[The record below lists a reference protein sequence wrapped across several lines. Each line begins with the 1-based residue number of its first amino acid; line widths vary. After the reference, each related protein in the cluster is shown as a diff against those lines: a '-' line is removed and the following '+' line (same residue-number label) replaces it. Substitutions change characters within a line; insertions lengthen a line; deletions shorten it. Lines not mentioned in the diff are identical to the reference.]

1 MIGVVNP
8 ATISSGGIMDAVKP
22 DEFLQQLIAAR
33 ETFWEKMNAER
44 KSYGAEKPLTPAIVL
59 RRLQFGV
66 VMERKA
72 AEVTAPWVSKIPDL
86 DLQQPMSEYVVNELK
101 HTSILRKRISD
112 LNGDPDAL
120 WNSPLAELKE
130 LWDFHA
136 GLSSLCELIASVQFG
151 HEEFFPRTS
160 KSFIERVAA
169 IDRTTAAIYRDV
181 LLAEEEGHEWI
192 APEILKRYATDGGMQ
207 QKCLVALKTGC
218 ELFGRAIQS
227 FNRSMPE

>member
-1 MIGVVNP
+1 ME
-8 ATISSGGIMDAVKP
+8 ALKP
-22 DEFLQQLIAAR
+22 EEFLDQLVKTR
-33 ETFWEKMNAER
+33 EAFWEKMNAER
-44 KSYGAEKPLTPAIVL
+44 KSYGAEKPLAGAVVL

-72 AEVTAPWVSKIPDL
+72 AEVTAPWVGKIPDI

-101 HTSILRKRISD
+101 HASILRRRIAE

-120 WNSPLAELKE
+120 WNDPLPELKE

-136 GLSSLCELIASVQFG
+136 KLGSLCELIASVQFG

-160 KSFIERVAA
+160 KSFIERVNA
-169 IDRTTAAIYRDV
+169 IDPQTASIYRDT
-181 LLAEEEGHEWI
+181 LLADEEGHEWI
-192 APEILKRYATDGGMQ
+192 APEILRRYAKDGATQ
-207 QKCLVALKTGC
+207 EKCLAALKQGC

-227 FNRSMPE
+227 FNRSMPA

>member
-1 MIGVVNP
+1 MTALP
-8 ATISSGGIMDAVKP
+8 P
-22 DEFLQQLIAAR
+22 QEFLNQLVATR
-33 ETFWEKMNAER
+33 EAFWEKMTAER
-44 KSYGAEKPLTPAIVL
+44 KSYGAEKPLSAAVVL

-72 AEVTAPWVSKIPDL
+72 AEVTAPWVGKIPDL

-101 HTSILRKRISD
+101 HTSILRKRISE

-120 WNSPLAELKE
+120 WNSPLKELKE
-130 LWDFHA
+130 LWDFHSSL
-136 GLSSLCELIASVQFG
+136 GSLCELIASVQFG

-160 KSFIERVAA
+160 KSFIERVTS
-169 IDRTTAAIYRDV
+169 IDPTTAAIYRDV

-192 APEILKRYATDGGMQ
+192 APEILKRYATDVELQ
-207 QKCLVALKTGC
+207 QKCLTALKQGC

-227 FNRSMPE
+227 FNQSMPA

>member
-1 MIGVVNP
+1 ME
-8 ATISSGGIMDAVKP
+8 TLKP
-22 DEFLQQLIAAR
+22 EEFLNQLAATR
-33 ETFWEKMNAER
+33 EGFWEKMNAER
-44 KSYGAEKPLTPAIVL
+44 KSYGAEKPLSPAVVL

-72 AEVTAPWVSKIPDL
+72 AEVTAPWVAKIPDL

-101 HTSILRKRISD
+101 HTSILRKRITE

-120 WNSPLAELKE
+120 WNSPLKELKE
-130 LWDFHA
+130 LWDFHSSL
-136 GLSSLCELIASVQFG
+136 GSLCELIASVQFG

-160 KSFIERVAA
+160 KSFIERVTP
-169 IDRTTAAIYRDV
+169 IDPTTAAIYRDV

-192 APEILKRYATDGGMQ
+192 APEILRRYATDAESQ
-207 QKCLVALKTGC
+207 QKCLEALKKGC

-227 FNRSMPE
+227 FNQSMAG

>member
-1 MIGVVNP
+1 
-8 ATISSGGIMDAVKP
+8 MDALKP
-22 DEFLQQLIAAR
+22 NEFLQQLIATR
-33 ETFWEKMNAER
+33 EAFWEKMNAER

-86 DLQQPMSEYVVNELK
+86 DLQEPMSEYVVNELK

-112 LNGDPDAL
+112 LNGDPDGL

-136 GLSSLCELIASVQFG
+136 GLGSLCELIASVQFG

-160 KSFIERVAA
+160 QSFIERVGA
-169 IDRTTAAIYRDV
+169 IDPTTAAIYRDV

-192 APEILKRYATDGGMQ
+192 APEILKRYATDAETQ
-207 QKCLVALKTGC
+207 QKCLAALKTGC

-227 FNRSMPE
+227 FNRTMPA

>member
-1 MIGVVNP
+1 ME
-8 ATISSGGIMDAVKP
+8 TLKP
-22 DEFLQQLIAAR
+22 EEFLNQLVVTR
-33 ETFWEKMNAER
+33 EGFWEQMNAER
-44 KSYGAEKPLTPAIVL
+44 KSYGAEKPLSTAVVL

-72 AEVTAPWVSKIPDL
+72 AEVTAPWVGKIPDL

-101 HTSILRKRISD
+101 HTSILRKRITE

-120 WNSPLAELKE
+120 WKSPLKELKE

-136 GLSSLCELIASVQFG
+136 SLGSLCELIASVQFG

-160 KSFIERVAA
+160 KSFIERVTP
-169 IDRTTAAIYRDV
+169 IDPTTAAIYRDT
-181 LLAEEEGHEWI
+181 LLADEEGHEWI
-192 APEILKRYATDGGMQ
+192 APEILRRYAIDAESQ
-207 QKCLVALKTGC
+207 QKCLAALKKGC

-227 FNRSMPE
+227 FNQSMPG

>member
-1 MIGVVNP
+1 MG
-8 ATISSGGIMDAVKP
+8 ALKS
-22 DEFLQQLIAAR
+22 DEFLRQLIAAR
-33 ETFWEKMNAER
+33 EAFWEKMNAER

-101 HTSILRKRISD
+101 HTSILRKRISE
-112 LNGDPDAL
+112 LHGDPDAL
-120 WNSPLAELKE
+120 WNSPLAELRA

-136 GLSSLCELIASVQFG
+136 GLGSLCELIASVQFG

-160 KSFIERVAA
+160 KSFIERVDA
-169 IDRTTAAIYRDV
+169 IDPITAAIYRDV

-192 APEILKRYATDGGMQ
+192 APEILKRYATDDEMQ
-207 QKCLVALKTGC
+207 EKCLVALKTGC

-227 FNRSMPE
+227 FNRTMPE

>member
-1 MIGVVNP
+1 ME
-8 ATISSGGIMDAVKP
+8 ALKP

-33 ETFWEKMNAER
+33 EAFWEKMNAER

-112 LNGDPDAL
+112 LNGDPDGL

-136 GLSSLCELIASVQFG
+136 GLASLCELIASVQFG

-160 KSFIERVAA
+160 KSFIERVGA
-169 IDRTTAAIYRDV
+169 IDPTTAAIYRDV

-192 APEILKRYATDGGMQ
+192 APEILKRYATDAEIQ
-207 QKCLVALKTGC
+207 QKCLAALKTGC

-227 FNRSMPE
+227 FNRTMPG

>member
-1 MIGVVNP
+1 MTALGPQEFIRALE
-8 ATISSGGIMDAVKP
+8 AT
-22 DEFLQQLIAAR
+22 R
-33 ETFWEKMNAER
+33 EAFWEKMNAER
-44 KSYGAEKPLTPAIVL
+44 KSYGAEKPLSPAVVL

-86 DLQQPMSEYVVNELK
+86 ELQQHMSEYVVNELK
-101 HTSILRKRISD
+101 HSAILRKRIAE

-120 WNSPLAELKE
+120 WNQPLKELKE

-136 GLSSLCELIASVQFG
+136 SVGSLCELIASVQFG

-160 KSFIERVAA
+160 KSFIERVAP
-169 IDRTTAAIYRDV
+169 IDPATAAIYRDT
-181 LLAEEEGHEWI
+181 LLADEAGHEWI
-192 APEILKRYATDGGMQ
+192 APEILKRYATDAETQ
-207 QKCLVALKTGC
+207 EKCLEALKKGC

-227 FNRSMPE
+227 FNQSMPA

>member
-1 MIGVVNP
+1 ME
-8 ATISSGGIMDAVKP
+8 ALKAE
-22 DEFLQQLIAAR
+22 EFLHQLVECR
-33 ETFWEKMNAER
+33 EAFWTKMNAEK
-44 KSYGAEKPLTPAIVL
+44 KSYGAEKPLSPAIVL

-72 AEVTAPWVSKIPDL
+72 AEVTARWVGHIPDL

-101 HTSILRKRISD
+101 HTSILRQRIKE

-120 WNSPLAELKE
+120 WNAPLSELKE

-136 GLSSLCELIASVQFG
+136 SLGSLCELIASVQFG

-160 KSFIERVAA
+160 RSFIERVAP
-169 IDRTTAAIYRDV
+169 IDPQTASIYRDT
-181 LLAEEEGHEWI
+181 LLADEAGHEWI
-192 APEILKRYATDGGMQ
+192 APEILKRYATDGATQ
-207 QKCLVALKTGC
+207 QKCLEALEKGC

-227 FNRSMPE
+227 FNRSMPA

>member
-1 MIGVVNP
+1 ME
-8 ATISSGGIMDAVKP
+8 ALKP
-22 DEFLQQLIAAR
+22 EEFLQQLVATR
-33 ETFWEKMNAER
+33 ESFWEKMNAER
-44 KSYGAEKPLTPAIVL
+44 KSYGAEKPLTVAVVL

-72 AEVTAPWVSKIPDL
+72 AEVTAPWVGKIPDL

-101 HTSILRKRISD
+101 HASILRGRIRELD
-112 LNGDPDAL
+112 GDPDAL
-120 WNSPLAELKE
+120 WNNPLAELKE

-136 GLSSLCELIASVQFG
+136 SLGSLCELIASVQFG

-169 IDRTTAAIYRDV
+169 IDPATASIYRDT
-181 LLAEEEGHEWI
+181 LLADEESHEWI
-192 APEILKRYATDGGMQ
+192 APEILKRYATDAESQ
-207 QKCLVALKTGC
+207 QRCLEALNRGC

-227 FNRSMPE
+227 FNRSMPA